1 MNNKKK
7 YLLLLS
13 IFLIYLSQSIFHSN
27 YTSDINEFNYND
39 ESYLEKDNNEL
50 YNIQLSTDGPA
61 DKYNFKYYKVITID
75 HTKVFG
81 SSDYSN
87 FSLLISIFD
96 SDLHDDVQSDG
107 DDLAFANDTEWL
119 DHEIELFNQEYN
131 NTYAQLIAWVRIP
144 HLSVSIN
151 TNITMYYGNPYLNT
165 QENPTGVWD
174 KNYQGVWHMKEINPI
189 DSTSKNNN
197 GIEYNGVTHINDGKI
212 NGANN
217 FEGDYEYIS
226 IGNIGPEI
234 KTIEFWMNPRDF
246 GSAGPTETDW
256 KSPSATGEDYD
267 QWTDPMNAFISNNSY
282 ATENIPGE
290 AQDWYNFNLDVPNG
304 ATINGINVTIEGYA
318 SSIAG
323 VDVSLSWNGGDDYT
337 AVKSNSWGSTEA
349 NKTFG
354 GSADD
359 WGRTTPWLSDDFKN
373 SNFRVKLARSAQNPG
388 VILNIDHISIKV
400 YFTYVFMEIIDLNGT
415 AKTEIVEGKLVATNF
430 PGTTTIY
437 IDGVI
442 NSSLTTNWHYI
453 AITNSEGIN
462 ISAMEIGKTSTGYF
476 DGFIDELRVSD
487 ILREPESF
495 NTSYYNQNDTKT
507 FYNISQ
513 EVEFNIDPPIY
524 SNLTESSDI
533 IELGDIEIISIN
545 VTDLSGIRQVKIE
558 FEGSN
563 HSMIN
568 IWGDIWQYNLWI
580 PSHMSNY
587 TYTIYMEDNCGILN
601 SVSNSIK
608 VVDTTPPNP
617 PVIVNAPGNGTYST
631 LVFDWEDGFD
641 LSGIAFYNVIIDNE
655 SNPYTTPGFIYNINI
670 TNAGSTSSYYELTDS
685 LTPGTYYYF
694 LLQIDGAGLKSN
706 YTTGSFNIIPYSTD
720 GNGITFLDLLPYIIG
735 SVIAS
740 ITVIIVL
747 RKRILNKIHP
757 PRKKIP
763 LKVVIAHISKISST
777 KPTFKKEDHK
787 KILDNQLTDKEG
799 TIDEKV
805 LEKQLNEIKIL
816 GEELF
821 NEGAYIEA
829 QKQFELAEKLFLK
842 LDKKEETNF
851 YSKLVADIIRLSEER
866 EDKLENLEKEIEKKN
881 FIKVLDL
888 YFDLIKISKKLK
900 DFDIMKMYQSE
911 VIQLLKDEKLKI
923 SNLENKRNSL
933 EERANKFLD
942 QNLFEEAA
950 KFYENCEEISHLLL
964 QLDRVEENYNI
975 DKFRAK
981 RNESLKKIIKKN
993 SGNKS

>member
-1 MNNKKK
+1 MKKIRK
-7 YLLLLS
+7 
-13 IFLIYLSQSIFHSN
+13 IFLSLFLFLIILDSIIIINFN
-27 YTSDINEFNYND
+27 NINDINRTEIKNIEKNNNGVLNIYSSASELPNQ
-39 ESYLEKDNNEL
+39 YLF
-50 YNIQLSTDGPA
+50 Q
-61 DKYNFKYYKVITID
+61 YYKVITID

-107 DDLAFANDTEWL
+107 DDIAFANDTEWL

-131 NTYAQLIAWVRIP
+131 TTYAQLIAWVRIP

-174 KNYQGVWHMKEINPI
+174 KNYQGIWHMKEINPN
-189 DSTSKNNN
+189 DSTNNN
-197 GIEYNGVTHINDGKI
+197 NDGIENGGVTHFDDGKI
-212 NGANN
+212 NGANFFDGN
-217 FEGDYEYIS
+217 NDYIT

-234 KTIEFWMNPRDF
+234 KTIEFWMNPSNL

-256 KSPSATGEDYD
+256 RSSSATGDDYNN
-267 QWTDPMNAFISNNSY
+267 WTTPKNAFISNNSY
-282 ATENIPGE
+282 ATEDTPDDM
-290 AQDWYNFNLDVPNG
+290 QDWYNFNFNVPNG
-304 ATINGINVTIEGYA
+304 ATINGIQTDVEGVASTNVD
-318 SSIAG
+318 AG
-323 VDVSLSWNGGDDYT
+323 AAISWNGGIDYT
-337 AVKSNSWGSTEA
+337 SEKSNSSGSTEE
-349 NKTFG
+349 NKTYG
-354 GSADD
+354 GSGDT
-359 WGRTTPWLSDDFKN
+359 WGRTWSSDDFKDN
-373 SNFRVKLARSAQNPG
+373 NFRVRLRRGSQSAGTP
-388 VILNIDHISIKV
+388 LNIDYIRIKV
-400 YFTYVFMEIIDLNGT
+400 YYTYVSMKIINSNST
-415 AKTEIVEGKLVATNF
+415 ARIEIVEGDILATDF

-437 IDGVI
+437 VDGLKQ
-442 NSSLTTNWHYI
+442 SSLTTNWHYI

-462 ISAMEIGKTSTGYF
+462 ASLFEIGKVSTDYF
-476 DGFIDELRVSD
+476 DGIIDEMHVSD

-495 NTSYYNQNDTKT
+495 NTSYYNQNDPKT

-513 EVEFNIDPPIY
+513 EVKFNIDPPIY

-533 IELGDIEIISIN
+533 IELGNTEIISIN

-563 HSMIN
+563 HSMTN
-568 IWGDIWQYNLWI
+568 ILGDIWQYNLWT
-580 PSHMSNY
+580 PSHTDNY
-587 TYTIYMEDNCGILN
+587 TYTVYMEDNCGIWN

-608 VVDTTPPNP
+608 VVDTTPPIP
-617 PVIVNAPGNGTYST
+617 PVIINAPGNGTYST

-641 LSGIAFYNVIIDNE
+641 LSGIAFYNFIIDNE
-655 SNPYTTPGFIYNINI
+655 SNPYTTPGFMYNINI

-685 LTPGTYYYF
+685 FIPGTYYYF

-706 YTTGSFNIIPYSTD
+706 YTTGSFNIIPFSNG
-720 GNGITFLDLLPYIIG
+720 GNGMTFLDLLPYIIG

-763 LKVVIAHISKISST
+763 LKVIIAHISKVSSI
-777 KPTFKKEDHK
+777 EDHK
-787 KILDNQLTDKEG
+787 KIVDNQLTYKEG
-799 TIDEKV
+799 ILDEKE

-816 GEELF
+816 GEEFF
-821 NEGAYIEA
+821 NEGAYLEA
-829 QKQFELAEKLFLK
+829 QKQFELAEQLFLK
-842 LDKKEETNF
+842 LDKKEEAIF
-851 YSKLVADIIRLSEER
+851 YSKLVADIKRLSEEY
-866 EDKLENLEKEIEKKN
+866 EGKLENLEKEIEKKN

-888 YFDLIKISKKLK
+888 YFDLIQISKKLK
-900 DFDIMKMYQSE
+900 DFDMVKMYQSE

-923 SNLENKRNSL
+923 SNLEHKRNNL
-933 EERANKFLD
+933 EEKANNFLD

-964 QLDRVEENYNI
+964 QLDRVEENFNI

-981 RNESLKKIIKKN
+981 RNESLKKILKKN
-993 SGNKS
+993 GGNKS